1 MAAEDR
7 DYNLTEEQKAV
18 KAKYPPLCKK
28 YECEYFLI
36 LLYLILVHC
45 GCDSAVVRARVIAG
59 NRETRNQCS
68 SSCFSC
74 NLKKNH
80 DGNKLLK
87 SHLENF
93 SSSGPFLSNF
103 STSHAGGDIQKCA
116 GVVCGVFPLLKD
128 DHFCLSPPLQCLLIN
143 VGGSPRVSFRQGT
156 ISCLFSMSP
165 EPVWRGCVCHLG

>member
-28 YECEYFLI
+28 YECEYFKI
-36 LLYLILVHC
+36 LFYLILVHC

-74 NLKKNH
+74 NFKKKITMEINYLSLTLK
-80 DGNKLLK
+80 
-87 SHLENF
+87 
-93 SSSGPFLSNF
+93 
-103 STSHAGGDIQKCA
+103 T
-116 GVVCGVFPLLKD
+116 FPLLG
-128 DHFCLSPPLQCLLIN
+128 HFLAIFLPLMQEETFKSVLVLCVAFFLYSKMIIFAFPHPCN
-143 VGGSPRVSFRQGT
+143 VS
-156 ISCLFSMSP
+156 
-165 EPVWRGCVCHLG
+165 